1 MINEF
6 DSALRMT
13 HGLLL
18 AYDHVTEEHINEAV
32 EQIRLLQ
39 LGGGLQSVDL
49 DVLKAKLMEMFHAT
63 IEHAR
68 ILEGKERRMPW
79 LRAFKAEEKSNW
91 HFWEDYKKYL
101 KEVKLFPNAVVN
113 ELEDL
118 TDTILDKLFDPNQTN
133 VVLQKKGMEIHYL
146 KRLKKD

>member
-32 EQIRLLQ
+32 EQTRLLQ

-49 DVLKAKLMEMFHAT
+49 VVLKAKLMEMVHAT

-101 KEVKLFPNAVVN
+101 KEVKMFPNGGGN
-113 ELEDL
+113 GMKYL
-118 TDTILDKLFDPNQTN
+118 TDTILDKLFDPNQSN
-133 VVLQKKGMEIHYL
+133 EV
-146 KRLKKD
+146 